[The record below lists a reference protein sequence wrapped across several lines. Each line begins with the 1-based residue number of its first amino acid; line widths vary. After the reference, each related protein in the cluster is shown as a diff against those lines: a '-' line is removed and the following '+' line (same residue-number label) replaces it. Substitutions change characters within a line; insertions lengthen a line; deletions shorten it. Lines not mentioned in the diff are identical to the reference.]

1 MSKNF
6 PHHARELEKYHH
18 NLFLLQALYV
28 TYVNLKKRL
37 KEGRDWFIAHNKYTH
52 TMCKYIRKQ
61 TTKAIK
67 TLTRSRAIFVIGVSI
82 PFVAAQNSAPSLI
95 ITPPEMN
102 DPARLAC
109 PSCSKTPDSITNFI
123 GMTYQALG
131 ILDTSNP
138 ANTVVWWYK
147 IYGPRQWWIYGAFQN
162 GLAPYP
168 SIVEE
173 VVGGTLRNIDRQ
185 QSSARS
191 IAIVLGLYGRDILT
205 DGARGLAVIAQPW
218 PIVRDYQKLLDID
231 TLIADK
237 LFDLGQ
243 AGGLQKKLTNEA
255 RQSLIQIFA
264 SQQWD
269 DKLFESKTA
278 SITIESHATPYTIIQ
293 LLLRINRRMKNM
305 VTAGRDPRDT
315 DIAIKNNAIS
325 VQINPWFWTGIQT
338 EYACTRLSHNACTQQ
353 WKDFTNDIAMITT
366 GFIDT
371 WPKQAREKI
380 KTSLTRLKTLWQ
392 DRAWNDENI
401 SDKNRADYD
410 ARQDELLSAMWLTK
424 HIANISSWI
433 IDISASLPRDFDTMK
448 QTVKDSSQWIASY
461 RSAITQRPT
470 TSPDTIIN
478 QIYQVDSKG
487 TQQTDEP
494 GVVWS
499 IMSRL
504 GWDRS
509 PAQTPRQANIIS
521 SLHEIETY
529 HHSAMSEQAIAST
542 DDSQLLLANLLAS
555 IRYSKAT
562 LYNPSNK
569 KTIYENVV
577 RVCETQCSNLW
588 WTCRLP

>member
-1 MSKNF
+1 MSI
-6 PHHARELEKYHH
+6 H
-18 NLFLLQALYV
+18 
-28 TYVNLKKRL
+28 
-37 KEGRDWFIAHNKYTH
+37 
-52 TMCKYIRKQ
+52 IRKQ
-61 TTKAIK
+61 TSKAIK
-67 TLTRSRAIFVIGVSI
+67 TLTRSRAIFVIGISI
-82 PFVAAQNSAPSLI
+82 PFVTAQTSAPSLLL
-95 ITPPEMN
+95 TPPAMN
-102 DPARLAC
+102 DPARFAC
-109 PSCSKTPDSITNFI
+109 SACSKTPDGINGFI
-123 GMTYQALG
+123 GMTYQIMS
-131 ILDTSNP
+131 ILDSSNP
-138 ANTVVWWYK
+138 ANTVVGWYK
-147 IYGPRQWWIYGAFQN
+147 IYGPRQWWVYGAFQN
-162 GLAPYP
+162 WLAPYP
-168 SIVEE
+168 SIVDE
-173 VVGGTLRNIDRQ
+173 VVGGTLRAIDRQ
-185 QSSARS
+185 QSSMRS
-191 IAIVLGLYGRDILT
+191 IAIVFGLYGRDILT
-205 DGARGLAVIAQPW
+205 DGARWLAVMAQPW
-218 PIVRDYQKLLDID
+218 PIVRDYQKLLDVD
-231 TLIADK
+231 TLVADK
-237 LFDLGQ
+237 IFDLGQ
-243 AGGLQKKLTNEA
+243 AWWLQKKLTPTAIAAINGA
-255 RQSLIQIFA
+255 LS
-264 SQQWD
+264 SQQWQN
-269 DKLFESKTA
+269 KLFDAKTA
-278 SITIESHATPYTIIQ
+278 SITIEPNATPYNIIQ

-305 VTAGRDPRDT
+305 VTAGRNPRDT
-315 DIAIKNNAIS
+315 DITIKSNAVS

-353 WKDFTNDIAMITT
+353 WKDFTNDIASITT

-401 SDKNRADYD
+401 SAKNRADYD

-424 HIANISSWI
+424 HIANVSSWI

-470 TSPDTIIN
+470 TSPDAIIN

-504 GWDRS
+504 GWDKS

-521 SLHEIETY
+521 SLYEIETY